1 MSLQHPPAQHSA
13 SEPPFPPHYYNQ
25 QPQDDEIDLRELF
38 TALWKGKWI
47 IIACTVVCTL
57 LAIAYALLAKEQWS
71 SSAKIAEPQVSNYS
85 EYQNQVVRFQ
95 PIFDI
100 YQEDGTVLVSESLD
114 GLIDSAKLYNLFL
127 DEFNS
132 SSNKKV
138 FLETS
143 AVFEKEKAQLDN
155 PDDEDA
161 LRKLYS
167 DWYKMLSIKADDE
180 KKADGPYLLTA
191 STETS
196 QGSLDMLNHY
206 IRFIDK
212 KVHQKAFSNL
222 SATIDSKR
230 NELKQQLIMLTKQAE
245 QRLLV
250 EKERSKYALNIAEA
264 AGVSKPLQ
272 NFGDKELF
280 AINLGSD
287 ALRAKVKALEKVKN
301 LSVIEPRLEQIS
313 SKLDQIKE
321 LNIDKNVEFSAYRY
335 LDRPERE
342 VSMDKPK
349 RALIAILGLLLGGMI
364 GCGLVLVRFI
374 FKLESKNLI
383 EE

>member
-1 MSLQHPPAQHSA
+1 M
-13 SEPPFPPHYYNQ
+13 
-25 QPQDDEIDLRELF
+25 
-38 TALWKGKWI
+38 K
-47 IIACTVVCTL
+47 
-57 LAIAYALLAKEQWS
+57 
-71 SSAKIAEPQVSNYS
+71 
-85 EYQNQVVRFQ
+85 
-95 PIFDI
+95 
-100 YQEDGTVLVSESLD
+100 
-114 GLIDSAKLYNLFL
+114 
-127 DEFNS
+127 
-132 SSNKKV
+132 
-138 FLETS
+138 
-143 AVFEKEKAQLDN
+143 
-155 PDDEDA
+155 
-161 LRKLYS
+161 
-167 DWYKMLSIKADDE
+167 
-180 KKADGPYLLTA
+180 KKADGPYLLTT

-301 LSVIEPRLEQIS
+301 LSVIEPRLEQLS

-335 LDRPERE
+335 LDQPERE
-342 VSMDKPK
+342 VSRDKPK
-349 RALIAILGLLLGGMI
+349 RLLIAILGLLLGGMI
-364 GCGLVLVRFI
+364 GCGVVLIRFV
-374 FKLESKNLI
+374 FLNEKNI
-383 EE
+383 

>member
-1 MSLQHPPAQHSA
+1 MPFLGVHVSQPHSPTQHPAR
-13 SEPPFPPHYYNQ
+13 EPHYYQ
-25 QPQDDEIDLRELF
+25 SPQDDEIDLRELF
-38 TALWKGKWI
+38 VALWKGKWI
-47 IIACTVVCTL
+47 IIACTLVCTL

-71 SSAKIAEPQVSNYS
+71 SSAKIAEPQVSDYS

-114 GLIDSAKLYNLFL
+114 GLTDSGKLYDLFL

-143 AVFEKEKAQLDN
+143 AVFEKDKMQLNN
-155 PDDEDA
+155 PNDEDA

-180 KKADGPYLLTA
+180 KKVDGPYLLTA
-191 STETS
+191 NSETPQDS
-196 QGSLDMLNHY
+196 FNMLNNY

-222 SATIDSKR
+222 SATIDSKG
-230 NELKQQLIMLTKQAE
+230 NELKQQLIMLTKQAQ

-250 EKERSKYALNIAEA
+250 EKERSEYALNIAEA

-301 LSVIEPRLEQIS
+301 LSVIEPRLEQLS

-335 LDRPERE
+335 LDQPERE

-364 GCGLVLVRFI
+364 GVGVVFIRFS
-374 FKLESKNLI
+374 LEIKK
-383 EE
+383 

>member
-1 MSLQHPPAQHSA
+1 MSQPHSPAQDSA
-13 SEPPFPPHYYNQ
+13 SQPPFPPHYYNQ
-25 QPQDDEIDLRELF
+25 QSQDNEVDLRELF
-38 TALWKGKWI
+38 AALWKGKWI
-47 IIACTVVCTL
+47 IIACTVVFTL
-57 LAIAYALLAKEQWS
+57 LAITYALLAKEQWS
-71 SSAKIAEPQVSNYS
+71 SSAKIAEPQVSDYS
-85 EYQNQVVRFQ
+85 EYQNQVVKFQ
-95 PIFDI
+95 PIFDV
-100 YQEDGTVLVSESLD
+100 YQEDGTVLVSQSLD
-114 GLIDSAKLYNLFL
+114 GLTDSEKLYDLFL

-143 AVFEKEKAQLDN
+143 AVFKKEKAQLDN

-167 DWYKMLSIKADDE
+167 NWYKMLSIKADDA
-180 KKADGPYLLTA
+180 KKVDGPYLLTA
-191 STETS
+191 SSETS
-196 QGSLDMLNHY
+196 QDSFNMLNNY
-206 IRFIDK
+206 IHFIDK

-222 SATIDSKR
+222 SATIYSKR
-230 NELKQQLIMLTKQAE
+230 NELKQQLIMLTKQAQ

-250 EKERSKYALNIAEA
+250 EKERSEYALTIAEA

-301 LSVIEPRLEQIS
+301 LSVIEPRLEQLS

-335 LDRPERE
+335 LDQPERE
-342 VSMDKPK
+342 VSRDKPK
-349 RALIAILGLLLGGMI
+349 RTLITMLGVFLGVMLGLGI
-364 GCGLVLVRFI
+364 IFIRLVLMNKR
-374 FKLESKNLI
+374 KS
-383 EE
+383 